1 MKKKLYLQPA
11 IDVMGI
17 QPLQML
23 NATRGWSQ
31 DGNPPTEIEIE
42 PGVSNSDIILPST
55 GGGGGDDDDDDDG
68 DYGGFLD
75 LD

>member
-17 QPLQML
+17 QPLQL
-23 NATRGWSQ
+23 LDATRGWSQ
-31 DGNPPTEIEIE
+31 DGDPPT
-42 PGVSNSDIILPST
+42 GVVQEDEVDEDDKLPSP
-55 GGGGGDDDDDDDG
+55 GDPWSEDDDG
-68 DYGGFLD
+68 YGGFLD

>member
-17 QPLQML
+17 QPLQL
-23 NATRGWSQ
+23 LDATRGWSQ
-31 DGNPPTEIEIE
+31 DGNTPTEVEQE
-42 PGVSNSDIILPST
+42 GRVGEDGELPSSNNLW
-55 GGGGGDDDDDDDG
+55 GDDDEYDD
-68 DYGGFLD
+68 FLD

>member
-23 NATRGWSQ
+23 NATRGWSK
-31 DGNPPTEIEIE
+31 DGNPPYRVYQEDE
-42 PGVSNSDIILPST
+42 VKDLDKLLPSGT
-55 GGGGGDDDDDDDG
+55 NVWGDGEDH
-68 DYGGFLD
+68 YGGFLD

>member
-17 QPLQML
+17 QPLQLMD
-23 NATRGWSQ
+23 ATRGWSQ
-31 DGNPPTEIEIE
+31 DGNPPTKVEKEKD
-42 PGVSNSDIILPST
+42 VSEGDKLPHDVNIW
-55 GGGGGDDDDDDDG
+55 GDDDE
-68 DYGGFLD
+68 YGGFLD